1 MESVDAPYVGCS
13 LSNCLCM
20 VMVLLIEEQNS
31 LKMGGRKRSTAVGK
45 GVCVVNSGWLEI
57 EQTSVIGS
65 GAGTINRYDTDV

>member
-20 VMVLLIEEQNS
+20 VMVLVIEEQNS

-45 GVCVVNSGWLEI
+45 GVCVVNSGGWK
-57 EQTSVIGS
+57 
-65 GAGTINRYDTDV
+65 